1 MALATVRKW
10 CSENDKNLIKLQTM
24 IGGVR
29 ADVRM
34 WDTLGLF
41 YILFSFSQNKIFD
54 EIQHF
59 YVMPCGCIRVLK
71 YFKTWTLL
79 LLLWLRLSHAM
90 AYFLQ
95 EQDILR
101 KCNEMKIYLF
111 LVNNCNCF
119 QPWHASPR
127 RSYFSN
133 RNWLPYQFR
142 SRQVNILMIPLIQHL
157 NLAENARLR
166 RKHKKRFKH

>member
-101 KCNEMKIYLF
+101 KCNDNFLWTIVILIASSHDMRHPGGATFLTEIDYHINSEAGKKSYKWFLFKI
-111 LVNNCNCF
+111 
-119 QPWHASPR
+119 
-127 RSYFSN
+127 
-133 RNWLPYQFR
+133 
-142 SRQVNILMIPLIQHL
+142 
-157 NLAENARLR
+157 
-166 RKHKKRFKH
+166 